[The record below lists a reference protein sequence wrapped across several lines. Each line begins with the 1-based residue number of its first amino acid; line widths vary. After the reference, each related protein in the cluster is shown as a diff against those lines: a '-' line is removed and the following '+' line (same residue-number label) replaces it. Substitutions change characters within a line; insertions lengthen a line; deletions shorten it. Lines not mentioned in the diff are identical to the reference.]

1 MSIIS
6 IEMLTKENSYDVYTF
21 EKDNK
26 AYFEKTLPPR
36 HNDYYTLNGFNNII
50 NTLLLEQKNKDVFM
64 HLIRDINGVM
74 VGRINLITLE
84 NDKKIAEIGYR
95 IGENYNNK
103 GYASEAVK
111 MSLDRGL
118 NLYGLD
124 KIIAGTATDNF
135 ASKKV
140 LIKNGF
146 SSMKVIE
153 KDVKVNNKW
162 IDTEIFE
169 IKKSYF

>member
-1 MSIIS
+1 
-6 IEMLTKENSYDVYTF
+6 
-21 EKDNK
+21 
-26 AYFEKTLPPR
+26 
-36 HNDYYTLNGFNNII
+36 
-50 NTLLLEQKNKDVFM
+50 M

-118 NLYGLD
+118 NPYGLD
-124 KIIAGTATDNF
+124 KIIAGTATDNV

-146 SSMKVIE
+146 SFIKVIE
-153 KDVKVNNKW
+153 QDVKVNNKW